1 MKSIISFVRIED
13 GAALA
18 EYGLLVA
25 LIAVVCV
32 AAVTLVGTAVSGK
45 LNTVATKIGAP

>member
-1 MKSIISFVRIED
+1 MKSIRSFVRNDD

-32 AAVTLVGTAVSGK
+32 AAVTVVGTAVSGK
-45 LNTVATKIGAP
+45 LNGIATEISK